1 MSLIY
6 CLEDDESVRN
16 LILYTLNA
24 AGFDARGF
32 AESGSFWRA
41 VDETVPALVLL
52 DIMLPGED
60 GIEVLQRLRRKP
72 GTAAVPVIM
81 TTAKGTEYDK
91 VTGLDSGAD
100 DYLVKPFGMLEMVSR
115 IRAVL
120 RRSEQPEDGQAL
132 RIGALELD
140 PDSHTVT
147 ADGRRV
153 ALTLKEF
160 ELLRLLMS
168 NPGRAF
174 DREALLQRIWDM
186 DYLGETRT
194 VDVHVR
200 SLRAKLGP
208 AADCIQTVRGVGY
221 RLDAEP

>member
-6 CLEDDESVRN
+6 CLEDDEGVRN

-24 AGFDARGF
+24 AGFDAKGF

-41 VDETVPALVLL
+41 VDGTVPALVLL

-60 GIEVLQRLRRKP
+60 GIEVLQRLRRRP
-72 GTAAVPVIM
+72 ATTAVPVIM
-81 TTAKGTEYDK
+81 TTARGTEYDK

-132 RIGALELD
+132 RIGALALD
-140 PDSHTVT
+140 PVSHTVT
-147 ADGRRV
+147 ADGRQV
-153 ALTLKEF
+153 TLTLKEF

-168 NPGRAF
+168 YPGRAF
-174 DREALLQRIWDM
+174 DRDALLHRIWDM

-221 RLDAEP
+221 RLDASP